1 MQMLE
6 LGLQEGERDGLVL
19 RRAVQGHC
27 DQRMEGQGRDEL
39 QKKPQVTIEIQL
51 RVVLLRDP
59 VLEQG
64 LTSAL
69 TRKASL
75 RPCCLG
81 LWTQQKPSHIA
92 QRDYSA
98 L

>member
-1 MQMLE
+1 MEM
-6 LGLQEGERDGLVL
+6 GLQEGEGDGLVL

-27 DQRMEGQGRDEL
+27 DQRMEGQGIDEP
-39 QKKPQVTIEIQL
+39 QKKPQVTTEIRL

-64 LTSAL
+64 LTSAS

-75 RPCCLG
+75 RP
-81 LWTQQKPSHIA
+81 A
-92 QRDYSA
+92 V
-98 L
+98 

>member
-1 MQMLE
+1 MLE
-6 LGLQEGERDGLVL
+6 MRLQEGEGDGLVL

-27 DQRMEGQGRDEL
+27 DRRMEGQGRDEP
-39 QKKPQVTIEIQL
+39 QKKPQVTTENQL

-64 LTSAL
+64 LTSAS

-75 RPCCLG
+75 RP
-81 LWTQQKPSHIA
+81 A
-92 QRDYSA
+92 V
-98 L
+98 